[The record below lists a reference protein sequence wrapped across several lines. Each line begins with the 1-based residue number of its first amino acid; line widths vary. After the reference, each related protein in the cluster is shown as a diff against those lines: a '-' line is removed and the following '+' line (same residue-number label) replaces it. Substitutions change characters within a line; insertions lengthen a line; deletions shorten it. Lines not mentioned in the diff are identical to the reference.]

1 MATRIVEKFMGHMIQ
16 NRRQELASGA
26 SPGSDVLSLM
36 IQSAESEGKF
46 SMTDE
51 ELVGV
56 HLIRHIRQHPSID
69 NLQIGN
75 TAILLFAGHGTY
87 RAPSSVWRNSDE
99 HFQRLLR

>member
-16 NRRQELASGA
+16 SRRQELASGA

-36 IQSAESEGKF
+36 IESAESEGKF
-46 SMTDE
+46 SMSDE

-56 HLIRHIRQHPSID
+56 HLIRRIRQHPSID

-87 RAPSSVWRNSDE
+87 ETTWSRWRKSDD
-99 HFQRLLR
+99 HFQRLQR